1 MTFIKAQEETLLNRL
16 TNDYE
21 LNLFNIFGNTPS
33 NADANM
39 LVLGVLTKLTTVIE
53 PGMMR
58 NISEYVSK
66 NGVSNTIKKLFNSKN
81 YSNTLRD
88 ILGNSFSRTTHLERG
103 VNPSYQCNK
112 YLDSK
117 LEDKCWIC
125 GGRCKDNPKLS
136 IETNSSPKTK
146 KRKRGGSG
154 GGTRSRS
161 RDRTSPEPPSR
172 KSQRPRKESR
182 KKAEDATSETLWRDM
197 RAQEERIAAN
207 GCGTQRQCEHILP
220 VCSGLMFLELAST
233 LTQKVSH
240 TVKEMVKLEYRWS
253 HSLCNGIK
261 SDRSLIKLNIQG
273 SRNYFQIDETA
284 CADLSRAIN
293 NKNNKADEECG
304 VEKVESLADRP
315 ELTYITEFLNK
326 EVTNSNIDKVLAL
339 AFLKLVFASKLGEHI
354 SAPPQK
360 KTRRGGGP
368 GGDIDSAI
376 DYAFEEFDNIVYG
389 VARKIQEAKR
399 GIGKLDESFWI
410 SENLKDTPSIYWQ
423 ELEKTTK
430 SSITSSPITPT
441 GTPTR
446 KSSSTRKR
454 SMTNRNIFAAEQA
467 KKKSGQKTK
476 KNDKKKTK
484 KNDKKKDKKKAK
496 K

>member
-146 KRKRGGSG
+146 KRKRGGSKAG
-154 GGTRSRS
+154 EGRVAAVETALLLSLLHGRA
-161 RDRTSPEPPSR
+161 RDRGR
-172 KSQRPRKESR
+172 
-182 KKAEDATSETLWRDM
+182 
-197 RAQEERIAAN
+197 RA
-207 GCGTQRQCEHILP
+207 G
-220 VCSGLMFLELAST
+220 
-233 LTQKVSH
+233 
-240 TVKEMVKLEYRWS
+240 
-253 HSLCNGIK
+253 
-261 SDRSLIKLNIQG
+261 
-273 SRNYFQIDETA
+273 
-284 CADLSRAIN
+284 
-293 NKNNKADEECG
+293 
-304 VEKVESLADRP
+304 
-315 ELTYITEFLNK
+315 
-326 EVTNSNIDKVLAL
+326 
-339 AFLKLVFASKLGEHI
+339 
-354 SAPPQK
+354 
-360 KTRRGGGP
+360 RRLRTP
-368 GGDIDSAI
+368 L
-376 DYAFEEFDNIVYG
+376 
-389 VARKIQEAKR
+389 AKR
-399 GIGKLDESFWI
+399 YGGI
-410 SENLKDTPSIYWQ
+410 
-423 ELEKTTK
+423 
-430 SSITSSPITPT
+430 
-441 GTPTR
+441 
-446 KSSSTRKR
+446 
-454 SMTNRNIFAAEQA
+454 
-467 KKKSGQKTK
+467 
-476 KNDKKKTK
+476 
-484 KNDKKKDKKKAK
+484 
-496 K
+496 

>member
-1 MTFIKAQEETLLNRL
+1 MI
-16 TNDYE
+16 
-21 LNLFNIFGNTPS
+21 
-33 NADANM
+33 
-39 LVLGVLTKLTTVIE
+39 
-53 PGMMR
+53 
-58 NISEYVSK
+58 
-66 NGVSNTIKKLFNSKN
+66 
-81 YSNTLRD
+81 
-88 ILGNSFSRTTHLERG
+88 
-103 VNPSYQCNK
+103 
-112 YLDSK
+112 
-117 LEDKCWIC
+117 
-125 GGRCKDNPKLS
+125 
-136 IETNSSPKTK
+136 
-146 KRKRGGSG
+146 
-154 GGTRSRS
+154 
-161 RDRTSPEPPSR
+161 
-172 KSQRPRKESR
+172 
-182 KKAEDATSETLWRDM
+182 AE
-197 RAQEERIAAN
+197 N

-240 TVKEMVKLEYRWS
+240 TVKKMVQLEYRWS

-284 CADLSRAIN
+284 CADLSNKIN
-293 NKNNKADEECG
+293 TSPKNFENVPCG
-304 VEKVESLADRP
+304 VVEVENLAKRK

-339 AFLKLVFASKLGEHI
+339 AFLKLVFASKIVDSGNNSNSSNI
-354 SAPPQK
+354 SARPQK
-360 KTRRGGGP
+360 KARRGGGP

-484 KNDKKKDKKKAK
+484 KKTKKNDKKKDKK
-496 K
+496 